1 LDQLLQQFE
10 QAVTDAAG
18 VSYRVY
24 VYGRSRPADTWQG
37 WIVFER
43 TSDSERFATPVETT
57 QPSADAIR
65 YWAQGLSQA
74 YFDGALWRAM
84 HTGAPAVPRVPQPPP
99 AIRGSMNEGERRR
112 RLDEIADDVIATFTR
127 HRSVRLQT
135 RTVFDALPY
144 AHADVVRA
152 VAHLAHTGSITR
164 QTEDGDDWLS
174 LA

>member
-43 TSDSERFATPVETT
+43 THDNARFATPVETT

-84 HTGAPAVPRVPQPPP
+84 HTGAPAVPRVPKPPP
-99 AIRGSMNEGERRR
+99 ATRALESEGERRR
-112 RLDEIADDVIATFTR
+112 RLEEIAQDVTATFTR
-127 HRSVRLQT
+127 LHARRLLT
-135 RTVFDALPY
+135 REVFDALPY

-152 VAHLAHTGSITR
+152 VTHLADRGFVTR
-164 QTEDGDDWLS
+164 LTEDGDDWLS